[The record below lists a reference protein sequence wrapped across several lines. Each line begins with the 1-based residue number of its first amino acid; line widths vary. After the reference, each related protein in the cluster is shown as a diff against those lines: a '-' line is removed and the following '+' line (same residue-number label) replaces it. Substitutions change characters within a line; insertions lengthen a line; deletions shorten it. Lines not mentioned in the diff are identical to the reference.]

1 MGDLVEIVDLCR
13 IGVRLCAGADQC
25 RHGGIGMSPIIPWCS
40 RDRLSHGRRCLG
52 QPNGRTS
59 AGRITPS
66 ACSPGR
72 ALSTPPPQSL
82 VCPRLAAFRGHTR
95 TPDEGQCRMRRRLQP
110 RMLGQR
116 RYVDRERNIDALL
129 PHRGTVPG
137 FIGVQVLETSCC
149 NGHRLRCSQAAFWRR
164 HAAYPLGHA
173 CWRANPDTRA
183 PGGAHGHRG
192 CQLPDSYPASAG
204 LAVLANAGRVPR

>member
-1 MGDLVEIVDLCR
+1 MLDPVAFNYVCAALLALTMEPTTVGDLVEIVDLCR

-149 NGHRLRCSQAAFWRR
+149 NGHRLRCF
-164 HAAYPLGHA
+164 
-173 CWRANPDTRA
+173 
-183 PGGAHGHRG
+183 PGGH
-192 CQLPDSYPASAG
+192 
-204 LAVLANAGRVPR
+204 LAATCGISVGSRVLEGKPRYTRTGWSTRS